1 MFVFDVNL
9 RSTVARRV
17 LDVSVVGVVFVV
29 VTWHIV
35 RIASVEQQMPVPIVA
50 EGRKDAGNRHAGAT
64 IAPQMT

>member
-1 MFVFDVNL
+1 M
-9 RSTVARRV
+9 

-50 EGRKDAGNRHAGAT
+50 EGRKDTGNRHTGAT